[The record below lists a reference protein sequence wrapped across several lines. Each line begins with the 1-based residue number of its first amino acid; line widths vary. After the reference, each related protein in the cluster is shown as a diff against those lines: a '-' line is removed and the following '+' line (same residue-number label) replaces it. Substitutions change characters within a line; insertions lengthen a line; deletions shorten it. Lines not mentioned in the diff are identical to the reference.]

1 MVAILAVGAAALA
14 AAGLVQQAV
23 GSVLAA
29 RVPGRPPLATV
40 EDWPPLTVLKPLHG
54 SDSLLE
60 SALESWFVL
69 DYPVLQLVF
78 GVADAEDPALAVLAR
93 LRARYPHSDVAVVID
108 VTLHGKNRKIGNL
121 INMFPAATHEILL
134 IADADMH
141 VSSGYARA
149 VVTALQSPRVGL
161 VTTLYTGLAGSE
173 TLAARVGV
181 TQINH
186 GFLPAAALAR
196 RLGRQD
202 CLGATMALRR
212 ETLAAVGGLAAL
224 VEHLADDNVLGRL
237 VRAQGLRID
246 FAPVVPATGVVE
258 TSLRD
263 IWVHGLR
270 WARTIRAL
278 VPVAYFGV
286 ILQFPLF
293 WAGLALLLSR
303 FSTMGLVGFGVLL
316 LLRCGIA
323 RRLESALLLP
333 HLVTPWQLLVSD
345 MLAAALF
352 LASFFGDQVAW
363 RGQIM
368 QADAGKP
375 KNGAR

>member
-1 MVAILAVGAAALA
+1 MVALLALGAGALA
-14 AAGLVQQAV
+14 AAGLVQQAI
-23 GSVLAA
+23 GSALAA
-29 RVPGRPPLATV
+29 RMVRGVAIGAPN
-40 EDWPPLTVLKPLHG
+40 WPPVTVLKPLHG

-69 DYPVLQLVF
+69 DYPELQLVF
-78 GVADAEDPALAVLAR
+78 GVADADDPALAVLAR
-93 LRARYPHSDVAVVID
+93 LQARYPDRDVRTVID
-108 VTLHGKNRKIGNL
+108 PTLHGKNRKIGNL
-121 INMFPAATHEILL
+121 INMMPITKYDILL

-141 VSSGYARA
+141 VASDYLRA
-149 VVTALQSPRVGL
+149 VVTALQAPGVGL

-181 TQINH
+181 AQIND

-212 ETLAAVGGLAAL
+212 ETLTAIGGLAAL

-246 FAPVVPATGVVE
+246 FAPVIPATGVME
-258 TSLRD
+258 TRLRD
-263 IWVHGLR
+263 LWAHGLR

-278 VPVAYFGV
+278 VPIAYFGV

-293 WAGLALLLSR
+293 WAGLALVLSG
-303 FSTMGLVGFGVLL
+303 FSTGGLIGFAVVLL
-316 LLRCGIA
+316 LRYALA
-323 RRLESALLLP
+323 RRLERALRLRP
-333 HLVTPWQLLVSD
+333 LVTPWQLLVSD

-352 LASFFGDQVAW
+352 LASFFGDQVMW
-363 RGQIM
+363 RGQM
-368 QADAGKP
+368 MRADNGQP
-375 KNGAR
+375 KNDGR

>member
-14 AAGLVQQAV
+14 AAGLMQQAV
-23 GSVLAA
+23 GSILAA
-29 RVPGRPPLATV
+29 RVPDRPCATI

-78 GVADAEDPALAVLAR
+78 GVADAADPALAVLER
-93 LRARYPHSDVAVVID
+93 LQARYPHSDVAVVID
-108 VTLHGKNRKIGNL
+108 ATLHGKNRKIGNL

-149 VVTALQSPRVGL
+149 VVTALHAPGVGL

-246 FAPVVPATGVVE
+246 FAPVVPATGVTE
-258 TSLRD
+258 TGLRD
-263 IWVHGLR
+263 LWAHGLR

-293 WAGLALLLSR
+293 WAGLALLLSG
-303 FSTMGLVGFGVLL
+303 FSILGLVGFGVLL
-316 LLRCGIA
+316 LLRYGIA
-323 RRLESALLLP
+323 RRLESALRLR

-363 RGQIM
+363 RGQMM

-375 KNGAR
+375 KKGGR

>member
-1 MVAILAVGAAALA
+1 MVALLALGAGALA
-14 AAGLVQQAV
+14 AAGLVQQAI
-23 GSVLAA
+23 GSALAA
-29 RVPGRPPLATV
+29 RMVRGVAIGAPN
-40 EDWPPLTVLKPLHG
+40 WPPVTVLKPLHG

-69 DYPVLQLVF
+69 DYPELQLVF
-78 GVADAEDPALAVLAR
+78 GVADADDPALAVLAQ
-93 LRARYPHSDVAVVID
+93 LQARYPDRDVQTVID
-108 VTLHGKNRKIGNL
+108 PTLHGKNRKIGNL
-121 INMFPAATHEILL
+121 INMMPMATHDILL

-141 VSSGYARA
+141 VASDYLRA
-149 VVTALQSPRVGL
+149 VVTALQAPGVGL

-181 TQINH
+181 AQIND

-212 ETLAAVGGLAAL
+212 ETLTAIGGLAAL

-246 FAPVVPATGVVE
+246 FAPVIPATGVME
-258 TSLRD
+258 TRLRD
-263 IWVHGLR
+263 LWAHGLR

-278 VPVAYFGV
+278 VPIAYFGV

-293 WAGLALLLSR
+293 WAGLALVLSG
-303 FSTMGLVGFGVLL
+303 FSTGGLIGFAVVLL
-316 LLRCGIA
+316 LRYALA
-323 RRLESALLLP
+323 RRLERALRLRP
-333 HLVTPWQLLVSD
+333 LVTPWQLLVSD

-352 LASFFGDQVAW
+352 LASFFGDQVMW
-363 RGQIM
+363 RGQM
-368 QADAGKP
+368 MRADNGQP
-375 KNGAR
+375 KNDGR

>member
-1 MVAILAVGAAALA
+1 M
-14 AAGLVQQAV
+14 QQAV
-23 GSVLAA
+23 GSILAA
-29 RVPGRPPLATV
+29 RVPDRPCATI

-78 GVADAEDPALAVLAR
+78 GVADAADPALAVLER
-93 LRARYPHSDVAVVID
+93 LQARYPHSDVAVVID
-108 VTLHGKNRKIGNL
+108 ATLHGKNRKIGNL

-149 VVTALQSPRVGL
+149 VVTALHAPGVGL

-246 FAPVVPATGVVE
+246 FAPVVPATGVTE
-258 TSLRD
+258 TGLRD
-263 IWVHGLR
+263 LWAHGLR

-293 WAGLALLLSR
+293 WAGLALLLSG
-303 FSTMGLVGFGVLL
+303 FSILGLVGFGVLL
-316 LLRCGIA
+316 LLRYGIA
-323 RRLESALLLP
+323 RRLESALRLR

-363 RGQIM
+363 RGQMM

-375 KNGAR
+375 KKDGR

>member
-1 MVAILAVGAAALA
+1 MVALLALGAGALA

-23 GSVLAA
+23 GSALAA
-29 RVPGRPPLATV
+29 RMVRNAAIGATT
-40 EDWPPLTVLKPLHG
+40 WPPVTVLKPLHG
-54 SDSLLE
+54 SDPLLE

-69 DYPVLQLVF
+69 DYPALQLVF
-78 GVADAEDPALAVLAR
+78 GVADAADPALAVLAR
-93 LRARYPHSDVAVVID
+93 LQARYPHLDVAVVID
-108 VTLHGKNRKIGNL
+108 ATRYGKNRKIGNL
-121 INMFPAATHEILL
+121 INMMPVAKHDILL

-141 VSSGYARA
+141 VASDYLRA
-149 VVTALQSPRVGL
+149 VVTALQAPGVGL

-181 TQINH
+181 AQINY
-186 GFLPAAALAR
+186 GFLPAASLAR

-212 ETLAAVGGLAAL
+212 ETLAAIGGLAAL

-246 FAPVVPATGVVE
+246 FAPVIPATGVME

-263 IWVHGLR
+263 LWAHGLR

-278 VPVAYFGV
+278 VPIAYFGV

-293 WAGLALLLSR
+293 WAGLALLLSG
-303 FSTMGLVGFGVLL
+303 FSTGGLIGFGVLL
-316 LLRCGIA
+316 LLRYALA
-323 RRLESALLLP
+323 RRLERALRLRP
-333 HLVTPWQLLVSD
+333 LVTPWQLLVSD

-352 LASFFGDQVAW
+352 LASFFGDQVMW
-363 RGQIM
+363 RGQM
-368 QADAGKP
+368 MHADNGQP
-375 KNGAR
+375 KNGGR

>member
-14 AAGLVQQAV
+14 AAGLMQQAV
-23 GSVLAA
+23 GSILAA
-29 RVPGRPPLATV
+29 RVPDRPCATI

-78 GVADAEDPALAVLAR
+78 GVADAADPALAVLER
-93 LRARYPHSDVAVVID
+93 LQARYPHSDVAVVID
-108 VTLHGKNRKIGNL
+108 ATLHGKNRKIGNL

-149 VVTALQSPRVGL
+149 VVTALHAPGVGL

-246 FAPVVPATGVVE
+246 FAPVVPATGVTE
-258 TSLRD
+258 TGLRD
-263 IWVHGLR
+263 LWAHGLR

-293 WAGLALLLSR
+293 WAGLALLLSG
-303 FSTMGLVGFGVLL
+303 FSILGLVGFGVLL
-316 LLRCGIA
+316 LLRYGIA
-323 RRLESALLLP
+323 RRLESALRLR

-363 RGQIM
+363 RGQMM

-375 KNGAR
+375 KKDGR